1 MSKLISGILIAVFS
15 MGVVAQTKLPP
26 GWQST
31 LVKVTSDGKLVYYPD
46 KQGNTIPDFSRVGYH
61 HGDISIPHYPI
72 TKIVYPIE
80 NGDNR
85 QHIQNAIDEIS
96 RMEPDKTGHRGT
108 ILLKRGVYHIYGS
121 IRITVSGIIL
131 MG

>member
-1 MSKLISGILIAVFS
+1 MMKYMSKLISGILIAAFS

-72 TKIVYPIE
+72 TKLY
-80 NGDNR
+80 
-85 QHIQNAIDEIS
+85 IQ
-96 RMEPDKTGHRGT
+96 
-108 ILLKRGVYHIYGS
+108 LKM
-121 IRITVSGIIL
+121 GIIASIFKMQL
-131 MG
+131 MKYPVWSLIRLDIAEQFC